1 MLNWFDVEKGIIPL
15 PGTHSDA
22 FDYSSIDKYRLVL
35 YRFMG
40 WYNILKSPIK
50 FAAEMSQTFWCDFV
64 RNLQKPYREEILSTI
79 ASCEFKNCSHFWIH
93 RAQLYLRDWR
103 IFDCPFIDFDPHNLD
118 DDDRELNWTLLSTF
132 KMSFSLVYTQSY
144 PLYILCIDNCCGTF
158 VWLFLFNL
166 TGLHID
172 GNRSNPK

>member
-1 MLNWFDVEKGIIPL
+1 L

-93 RAQLYLRDWR
+93 RAPLYLRDWR
-103 IFDCPFIDFDPHNLD
+103 IFDCPLLHLLILI
-118 DDDRELNWTLLSTF
+118 RLTSTTTTVNWTGHCSAHSKCLSA
-132 KMSFSLVYTQSY
+132 
-144 PLYILCIDNCCGTF
+144 
-158 VWLFLFNL
+158 
-166 TGLHID
+166 
-172 GNRSNPK
+172 

>member
-50 FAAEMSQTFWCDFV
+50 FAAEMSQTFWCNLV
-64 RNLQKPYREEILSTI
+64 RNLQKPYREEILSDSFHNSRHVNLKI
-79 ASCEFKNCSHFWIH
+79 VHIFEFIVHRYTWEIDAYSIVHYSIYWFWS
-93 RAQLYLRDWR
+93 A
-103 IFDCPFIDFDPHNLD
+103 
-118 DDDRELNWTLLSTF
+118 
-132 KMSFSLVYTQSY
+132 
-144 PLYILCIDNCCGTF
+144 
-158 VWLFLFNL
+158 
-166 TGLHID
+166 
-172 GNRSNPK
+172 